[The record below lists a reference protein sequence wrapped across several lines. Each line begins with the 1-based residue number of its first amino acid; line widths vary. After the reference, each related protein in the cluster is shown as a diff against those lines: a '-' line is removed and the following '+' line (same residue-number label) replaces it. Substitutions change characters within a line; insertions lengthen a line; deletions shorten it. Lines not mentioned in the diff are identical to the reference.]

1 MILRKDLNMSRTLQV
16 VLGMA
21 FLTVSGCGV
30 KPPPNMTPRANG
42 LPKSEV
48 AGDETL
54 ERVRKITSEL
64 LAISVDRLTADTTL
78 ADLGADGLDLVEL
91 TMELEEEFSTTI
103 PDEAMEKLAGEGNWE
118 KGMKKISI
126 RKLAEL
132 VEEHRR
138 TKSD

>member
-1 MILRKDLNMSRTLQV
+1 MILGKDLNMSRAFQV

-21 FLTVSGCGV
+21 VLTFSGCGV

-48 AGDETL
+48 AVDETL

-64 LAISVDRLTADTTL
+64 MAISVDRLTADTTL
-78 ADLGADGLDLVEL
+78 ADLGADELDLVEL
-91 TMELEEEFSTTI
+91 TMELEEEFSTAI
-103 PDEAMEKLAGEGNWE
+103 PDEALEKLAGEGNWE
-118 KGMKKISI
+118 QGMKKISI

-132 VEEHRR
+132 VEEHKR
-138 TKSD
+138 TKPE

>member
-1 MILRKDLNMSRTLQV
+1 MILRKGLSMSRAIQV
-16 VLGMA
+16 LLGMA
-21 FLTVSGCGV
+21 VLTYIGCGV
-30 KPPPNMTPRANG
+30 EPPPNMTPRVNG

-48 AGDETL
+48 ASDETL

-64 LAISVDRLTADTTL
+64 MAISVDRLSADTTL
-78 ADLGADGLDLVEL
+78 ADLGADELDLVEL
-91 TMELEEEFSTTI
+91 TMELEEEFSTAI
-103 PDEAMEKLAGEGNWE
+103 PDEALEKFAGEGNWD

-138 TKSD
+138 TKSE